1 MATNRQSIASLCRL
15 AEPGSKRSGAHNLPI
30 WQSPE
35 DWVAPVYNC
44 SVRAVRS
51 DPSDPQTGVVARGQ
65 HKHLKDW
72 PCPAPNS
79 KEMAR
84 KWGSGCGS
92 GPSN

>member
-1 MATNRQSIASLCRL
+1 MATNRQSVASLCRT
-15 AEPGSKRSGAHNLPI
+15 AETGQQRRGAHSTPI

-44 SVRAVRS
+44 SGLRS
-51 DPSDPQTGVVARGQ
+51 DPSDPQSGVVARGQ

-79 KEMAR
+79 KEMKA
-84 KWGSGCGS
+84 KWGSGGCA
-92 GPSN
+92 